1 MKTCRSAAVV
11 PLVLMFLPILL
22 APSAHAGTDAG
33 FRPGRVRAFAPE
45 SSQSVVLREGRSR
58 FVRLALAEDCPAL
71 ATAQR
76 VAFQVGALLSVAN
89 ESGADVRVVRHT
101 PPTVVSTET
110 AHAHL
115 VAIHANGRV
124 ACRIARVTDADRSGF
139 DTAAA
144 VHGSRDNRYAGDGRP
159 GA

>member
-11 PLVLMFLPILL
+11 PLVLMFLLILL
-22 APSAHAGTDAG
+22 APAAHAGADAR
-33 FRPGRVRAFAPE
+33 FRPSRVRAFALE
-45 SSQSVVLREGRSR
+45 GAQSVVLREGGDR

-71 ATAQR
+71 ATAHR
-76 VAFQVGALLSVAN
+76 VAFQIGAGLVA
-89 ESGADVRVVRHT
+89 ADQAGVEVPVAHT

-110 AHAHL
+110 SHAH
-115 VAIHANGRV
+115 VVVIQANGRV
-124 ACRIARVTDADRSGF
+124 ACRIVGVADADRLTF
-139 DTAAA
+139 DAAAA